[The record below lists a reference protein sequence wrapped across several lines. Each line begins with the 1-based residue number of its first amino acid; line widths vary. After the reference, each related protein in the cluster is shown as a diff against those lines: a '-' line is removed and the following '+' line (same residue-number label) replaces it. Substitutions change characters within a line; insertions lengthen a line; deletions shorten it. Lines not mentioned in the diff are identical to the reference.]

1 MKNSAEFGIR
11 NSEYEIRSTRQ
22 TLRHSAFR
30 IPHSAL
36 GVGLAIL
43 FLIPAHTAWAFS
55 FSVEPARIELS
66 VPAGKRRG
74 KIVVVNNSRSD
85 QPLHVKM
92 YVQDVVYLP
101 DGTNDY
107 VPPGSTE
114 WSCANWLSIT
124 PTELDVSAGKSAEV
138 RISAIAP
145 EGAQGGHYAIVFF
158 ETSPTY
164 TAQQGVGV
172 NFRLGALTEIIVPNT
187 EQHQATLAKMSLTK
201 PREVGVDIFNEG
213 NVLVRPKGKV
223 KIFDQHGKRV
233 GQVDFNPQRLG
244 VLPKTLRSFHVP
256 LDRVSLSRGT
266 YRVKAEID
274 YGTKY
279 LLVGEL
285 PFSVE

>member
-1 MKNSAEFGIR
+1 MKSSAEFGMR
-11 NSEYEIRSTRQ
+11 NSEYKKSLGLILLLS
-22 TLRHSAFR
+22 LLAL
-30 IPHSAL
+30 PHT
-36 GVGLAIL
+36 V
-43 FLIPAHTAWAFS
+43 WAFS
-55 FSVEPARIELS
+55 FSLEPARIELS
-66 VPAGKRRG
+66 VPVGKRRG
-74 KIVVVNNSRSD
+74 KVVLVNNTRAEQS
-85 QPLHVKM
+85 LHVKI

-114 WSCANWLSIT
+114 WSCASWLSIT

-138 RISAIAP
+138 RVSAVAP

-164 TAQQGVGV
+164 TEQQGVGV
-172 NFRLGALTEIIVPNT
+172 NFRLGALTEVVVPKT

-244 VLPKTLRSFHVP
+244 VLPKTLRSFQVP